1 MAWHLGENK
10 YITSTVESEFG
21 TDFEI
26 TSADYIVYNQA
37 DASIVTSGIAQIDGH
52 NLYFIWQPSEVGIY
66 VADIEYVIGTEIFS
80 SRQVVEVWE
89 TL

>member
-10 YITSTVESEFG
+10 YITSTVSSEFG
-21 TDFEI
+21 TDFTI
-26 TSADYIVYNQA
+26 DSASYVVYDQA
-37 DASIVTSGIAQIDGH
+37 DASVVASGVALIDEH
-52 NLYFIWQPSEVGIY
+52 NLYFIWQPSAAGIY
-66 VADIEYVIGTEIFS
+66 VADINYIIGTEEFS